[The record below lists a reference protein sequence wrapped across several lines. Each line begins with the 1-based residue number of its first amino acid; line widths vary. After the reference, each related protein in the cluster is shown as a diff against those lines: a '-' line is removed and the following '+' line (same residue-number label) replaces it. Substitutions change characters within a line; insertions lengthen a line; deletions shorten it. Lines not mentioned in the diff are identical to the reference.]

1 MAAGVVHI
9 PWYATLFRGDQFAAA
24 VAEIAPVAL
33 RYGAT
38 DYLVYR
44 NRDDMYKFMQ
54 CATFETKAEFEAY
67 WYGPEM
73 TNFRTVHSG
82 WYQVPILYTWA
93 DIVIAGGRGLNGNG
107 KPVETHDAPVG
118 DAQAG

>member
-9 PWYATLFRGDQFAAA
+9 PWYATLFRGDSFAEALS
-24 VAEIAPVAL
+24 EFAPTAL

-38 DYLVYR
+38 DYRIYR
-44 NRDDMYKFMQ
+44 SKDDMYKFLHM
-54 CATFETKAEFEAY
+54 ATFEEKSQFEAY

-73 TNFRTVHSG
+73 NNFRTVYSG

-93 DIVIAGGRGLNGNG
+93 DIVTRGGRNGNG
-107 KPVETHDAPVG
+107 NGVHVAAADTTA
-118 DAQAG
+118 